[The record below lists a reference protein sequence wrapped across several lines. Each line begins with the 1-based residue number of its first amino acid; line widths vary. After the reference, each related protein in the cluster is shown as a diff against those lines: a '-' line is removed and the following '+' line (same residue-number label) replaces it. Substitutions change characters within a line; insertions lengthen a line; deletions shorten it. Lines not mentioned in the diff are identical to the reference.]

1 MKTTIKVDWSASE
14 MNPWTS
20 EIDVVNFNISSGI
33 ITCKSNDSRLGKNIN
48 IPMDRD
54 FYNKKGMYIIY
65 SGWEMIAWV
74 NFDDVFEIINNK
86 LTKI

>member
-1 MKTTIKVDWSASE
+1 MKIMEKKIKVNWSASE

-33 ITCKSNDSRLGKNIN
+33 ITCKSDDSRLGKKIN

-54 FYNKKGMYIIY
+54 FYDEDNRYIIY
-65 SGWEMIAWV
+65 KGWEMIAWV
-74 NFDDVFEIINNK
+74 NFDDVFEIIDIP
-86 LTKI
+86 L